1 MTHDSFADHCR
12 EIVQRF
18 LLTAVVVDD
27 ELSASPDAR
36 DLGEAARSGRRA
48 ARGAPQRVDPPSPP
62 SRPLRVKPLTA
73 SFADAGMVCG
83 VLPPPQ
89 DDDGLD
95 TIAKAIAPAD
105 IIILDWRLSRATGA
119 NALPLL
125 ERILAEDQP
134 HRLRLIAFYTGESHP
149 TVRNEVVASLNS
161 LSGPDRKVSTRSDG
175 NGAIDY
181 GPCRIVVYAKSD
193 SSALERSI
201 IVPERDLANRLIG
214 DFADMVEGLLP
225 SLVLTALAAVR
236 ENVYQVLERFAP
248 DLDPAFLTHRACLPQ
263 PTESEQHMVEQ
274 IASEL
279 HGIMEGAVS
288 GVSRAS
294 PAGITAIELWLKS
307 RFGDDPVVFDK
318 GRKMSHTEALAML
331 THGIDDRPGP
341 LEQGKREGKDF
352 DILSYG
358 FSRGASNSR
367 ALDRRLASAMTF
379 RQVLGDTS
387 RQLTMGTVVRRV
399 DDNALLLCVIPS
411 CDSVRLTGKP
421 LFLFLPLSGVKSKTL
436 QVVVPV
442 GKGQHERRTISLKP
456 SQWCSAS
463 FKPDPDRRC
472 VLAHTGESDG
482 SFIFRDAGNREYVW
496 VGELKPEFAQSIAQ
510 SIAERMS
517 RMPLNKSEWLRRSR
531 PFGPRGS

>member
-1 MTHDSFADHCR
+1 MTHDSFADYCR
-12 EIVQRF
+12 EIVQSF

-27 ELSASPDAR
+27 ELSASPDAQ
-36 DLGEAARSGRRA
+36 DLGEAARSDRRA
-48 ARGAPQRVDPPSPP
+48 ARGAPPRVHPPSPS
-62 SRPLRVKPLTA
+62 SRPLKVKPLTE
-73 SFADAGMVCG
+73 SFAGAGMVCG

-105 IIILDWRLSRATGA
+105 IIILDWRLSRVTGA
-119 NALPLL
+119 NARPLL

-149 TVRNEVVASLNS
+149 TVRNEVIASLNS
-161 LSGPDRKVSTRSDG
+161 LSGPDRVVSTRSDG
-175 NGAIDY
+175 KGAIDF
-181 GPCRIVVYAKSD
+181 GPCRIVMYAKPD
-193 SSALERSI
+193 SSALDPGTVVQEK
-201 IVPERDLANRLIG
+201 DLANRLIA
-214 DFADMVEGLLP
+214 DFSDRIDGLLP
-225 SLVLTALAAVR
+225 VLVLTALAAVR
-236 ENVYQVLERFAP
+236 ENVYRVLERFGP

-263 PTESEQHMVEQ
+263 PPESQQHMVEQ
-274 IASEL
+274 VASEL
-279 HGIMEGAVS
+279 HGIMDDAV
-288 GVSRAS
+288 GRTS
-294 PAGITAIELWLKS
+294 PAGIAAIELWLKG
-307 RFGDDPVVFDK
+307 RFGDNPVVFDQR
-318 GRKMSHTEALAML
+318 RKMSHTEALAML

-341 LEQGKREGKDF
+341 LEKGKREGKDF
-352 DILSYG
+352 DILSHG

-367 ALDRRLASAMTF
+367 LLDRRLASAMTF

-411 CDSVRLTGKP
+411 CDSVRLTGEP

-442 GKGQHERRTISLKP
+442 GKGQHERMTISLKP

-463 FKPDPDRRC
+463 FEPDPDRRC
-472 VLAHTGESDG
+472 VLAHCGEPDESY
-482 SFIFRDAGNREYVW
+482 IFRDIGNREYVW